1 MIRKYLVGTLLAAGM
16 AIAVPV
22 AAHAETAEEAVAYTL
37 MGLADGATFER
48 ATTKMEWTEA
58 GASPAVFDGAATIG
72 GKPAKIQFTVTAIDA
87 CHYEVTLQGPMV
99 PSGGKALYAK
109 VDLTAV
115 GGVTPAADAIH
126 VDVAGD
132 GFCETGRTNP
142 DCMVVN
148 QSDLFGFVDA
158 KRHGEL
164 VAFLREDVCPA
175 KE

>member
-1 MIRKYLVGTLLAAGM
+1 MIRKYLVGALLAAGT

-58 GASPAVFDGAATIG
+58 SASPAVFDGKATIG
-72 GKPAKIQFTVTAIDA
+72 GKPADIRFTVTSVDP
-87 CHYEVTLQGPMV
+87 CHYEVTLEGPMV
-99 PSGGKALYAK
+99 PRAGKALYAK
-109 VDLTAV
+109 VDLTAL
-115 GGVTPAADAIH
+115 GGVMPAADALH

-148 QSDLFGFVDA
+148 RSDLFGFVEA
-158 KRHGEL
+158 ERHAEL

>member
-1 MIRKYLVGTLLAAGM
+1 MTRHRLALALLASGVAFAAPAAGF
-16 AIAVPV
+16 
-22 AAHAETAEEAVAYTL
+22 AATAEEAVAYTL

-58 GASPAVFDGAATIG
+58 SASPAVFDGKATIG
-72 GKPAKIQFTVTAIDA
+72 GKPADIRFTVTSLDA

-99 PSGGKALYAK
+99 PSGGKTLYAK

-115 GGVTPAADAIH
+115 DGVAPAPDALH
-126 VDVAGD
+126 VDITGG
-132 GFCETGRTNP
+132 GFCETGRTNR

-148 QSDLFGFVDA
+148 RSDLFGFVEA
-158 KRHGEL
+158 ERHGEL